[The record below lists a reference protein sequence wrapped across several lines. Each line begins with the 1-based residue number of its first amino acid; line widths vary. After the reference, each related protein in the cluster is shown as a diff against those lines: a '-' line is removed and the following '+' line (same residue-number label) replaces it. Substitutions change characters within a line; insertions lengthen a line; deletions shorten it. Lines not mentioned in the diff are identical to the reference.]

1 MRLLPADPDVADY
14 RLSFSRYTPDL
25 VCGTLLPIGSTVAF
39 AWPKVSLTMLSQ
51 LSGAAAW
58 FLPHIPASAGHTQHP
73 ANDFNTE
80 FSMVVID
87 KVILY
92 FRRFAKYTAA
102 SIWTMVSYS
111 SRSARRRLSR
121 AIFAVCSLSRLDAV
135 A

>member
-1 MRLLPADPDVADY
+1 MPADPDVADY

-25 VCGTLLPIGSTVAF
+25 VCGTLLPIRSTVAF

-51 LSGAAAW
+51 LSGAAAR
-58 FLPHIPASAGHTQHP
+58 FCHTYLPLRATQHP

-92 FRRFAKYTAA
+92 FRRFMKVYGGVH
-102 SIWTMVSYS
+102 WTYGELFITFS
-111 SRSARRRLSR
+111 
-121 AIFAVCSLSRLDAV
+121 
-135 A
+135 